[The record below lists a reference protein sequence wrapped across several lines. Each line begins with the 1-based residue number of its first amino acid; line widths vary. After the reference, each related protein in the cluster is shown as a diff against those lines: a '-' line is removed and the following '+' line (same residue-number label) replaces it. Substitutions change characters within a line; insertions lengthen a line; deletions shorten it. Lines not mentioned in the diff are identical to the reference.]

1 MSSSITSIGVPAG
14 AEPER
19 WLMAASTSDGAPSA
33 RNLIVT
39 LFGDLL
45 GTTGR
50 VSVRSVG
57 ALLESFGVNDRL
69 ARTSLSRLVGDGLL
83 AVERRSGRAYYGV
96 SRESVGVF
104 RQADRRIYRA
114 ASPDWDGEWTVV
126 VVDPNEGSPAER
138 AQLRNELGWAG
149 FGSVAPG
156 VLVSATVDLE
166 AAAEVIAR
174 VRERSGGPGGVLL
187 TRGALGDLPGA
198 LDDGSLARRSSSLEI
213 FDERYAAFVA
223 GFTPFLELPPTDD
236 RLALKLRLLVV
247 AEFRRIVLADPGLPA
262 ALLPADWS
270 GFEARRVASSIHS
283 AVAERGEAERD
294 RLVEWAP
301 GGDHSP
307 VQARRFL
314 SVD

>member
-14 AEPER
+14 AEPDR
-19 WLMAASTSDGAPSA
+19 WLMDASTSDGAPSA

-114 ASPDWDGEWTVV
+114 ASPDW
-126 VVDPNEGSPAER
+126 
-138 AQLRNELGWAG
+138 
-149 FGSVAPG
+149 
-156 VLVSATVDLE
+156 
-166 AAAEVIAR
+166 
-174 VRERSGGPGGVLL
+174 
-187 TRGALGDLPGA
+187 
-198 LDDGSLARRSSSLEI
+198 
-213 FDERYAAFVA
+213 
-223 GFTPFLELPPTDD
+223 
-236 RLALKLRLLVV
+236 
-247 AEFRRIVLADPGLPA
+247 
-262 ALLPADWS
+262 
-270 GFEARRVASSIHS
+270 
-283 AVAERGEAERD
+283 
-294 RLVEWAP
+294 
-301 GGDHSP
+301 
-307 VQARRFL
+307 
-314 SVD
+314 

>member
-1 MSSSITSIGVPAG
+1 MNTSSASIGVPAG
-14 AEPER
+14 AAPER
-19 WLMAASTSDGAPSA
+19 WLGEASTSDGAPSA

-104 RQADRRIYRA
+104 RQADRRIYQA

-126 VVDPNEGSPAER
+126 VIDPNEGTQAER
-138 AQLRNELGWAG
+138 AQLRSELGWAG

-156 VLVSATVDLE
+156 VLVSATVDL
-166 AAAEVIAR
+166 AATAEVIAR
-174 VRERSGGPGGVLL
+174 VRDRSGGPGGVLL
-187 TRGALGDLPGA
+187 TRGELGDLPGV
-198 LDDGSLARRSSSLEI
+198 LDDGALARRSSSLEM
-213 FDERYAAFVA
+213 FEERYAGFVA
-223 GFTPFLELPPTDD
+223 GFSPLLDMPPIDD

-262 ALLPADWS
+262 GLLPPDWS
-270 GFEARRVASSIHS
+270 GFEARRVASSLHS
-283 AVAERGEAERD
+283 AVAVRGEAERD
-294 RLVEWAP
+294 RVVEWAP
-301 GGDHSP
+301 EADPAP
-307 VQARRFL
+307 VQLRRFAEP
-314 SVD
+314 D